1 MRKLIGMV
9 ALALSASSVSVNAL
23 ESRNICIFDP
33 VGSSGPMFK
42 LMEDYKQ
49 FAIPEGI
56 EVKLHAYTDEKIA
69 SDDFKAGQC
78 DGVVL
83 TGARARPF
91 SKFASTIEAIGA
103 VPDDTVMRNVVN
115 LISSPKGAKYM
126 KNDRYEVGGVMPAGA
141 VYLFVN
147 DRSID
152 PVEEMSGKKI
162 ATLDYDQPSI
172 KMVNHVG
179 AAVVPSNSAN
189 FSGKFNNGSVDIAY
203 APALAYKPLEM
214 YKGLGTA
221 GGILRYNLAYLDFQ
235 LVMHAD
241 RFPEGY
247 GQKSRQYVAS
257 MFDRML
263 KQIEDNTAEID
274 DKYWIDLPEAVKKR
288 YDAMLRAVRVE
299 LREEGVYDG
308 TMLRLLKGLRCKENP
323 AEAECAENLE

>member
-9 ALALSASSVSVNAL
+9 ALALSASSVSAL
-23 ESRNICIFDP
+23 ESKNICIFDP

-49 FAIPEGI
+49 FAVGEGI

-103 VPDDTVMRNVVN
+103 VPNDKVMRNVVN

-141 VYLFVN
+141 VYLFVD

-152 PVEEMSGKKI
+152 TVEEMSGKKI
-162 ATLDYDQPSI
+162 ATLDYDAPSI

-214 YKGLGTA
+214 YKGLGTD
-221 GGILRYNLAYLDFQ
+221 GGIIRYNLAYLDFQ
-235 LVMHAD
+235 LVLHTSSFSAD
-241 RFPEGY
+241 Y
-247 GQKSRQYVAS
+247 GQKSRQFVAG
-257 MFDRML
+257 MFDRLL
-263 KQIEDNTAEID
+263 KMIEDNTAEID
-274 DKYWIDLPEAVKKR
+274 TKYWIDLPEADKQR

-299 LREEGVYDG
+299 LRDSGVYDG

-323 AEAECAENLE
+323 AAAECTENLE

>member
-9 ALALSASSVSVNAL
+9 ALALSASSVSAL
-23 ESRNICIFDP
+23 ETRTICIFDP
-33 VGSSGPMFK
+33 VGTSGPMYK
-42 LMEDYKQ
+42 MMEDYKQ
-49 FAIPEGI
+49 FAVGEGI
-56 EVKLHAYTDEKIA
+56 EIKLHAYTDEKIA

-78 DGVVL
+78 DGVVM

-103 VPDDTVMRNVVN
+103 VPDDKVMRNVVT
-115 LISSPKGAKYM
+115 LISSEKGAKYM
-126 KNDRYEVGGVMPAGA
+126 KNDRYEVGGVLPAGA
-141 VYLFVN
+141 VYLFVD
-147 DRSID
+147 DRNID
-152 PVEEMSGKKI
+152 TVEEMSGKKI

-214 YKGLGTA
+214 YKGLGTQ

-299 LREEGVYDG
+299 LRNEGVYDG
-308 TMLRLLKGLRCKENP
+308 TMLKLLKGLRCKEDP
-323 AEAECAENLE
+323 AAAECAENLE

>member
-9 ALALSASSVSVNAL
+9 ALALSASSVSAL
-23 ESRNICIFDP
+23 ETRTICIFDP
-33 VGSSGPMFK
+33 VGTSGPMYK
-42 LMEDYKQ
+42 MMEDYKQ
-49 FAIPEGI
+49 FAVGEGI
-56 EVKLHAYTDEKIA
+56 EIKLHAYTDEKIA

-103 VPDDTVMRNVVN
+103 VPDDKVMRNVVT
-115 LISSPKGAKYM
+115 LISSEKGAKYM
-126 KNDRYEVGGVMPAGA
+126 KNDRYEVGGVLPAGA
-141 VYLFVN
+141 VYLFVD
-147 DRSID
+147 DRNID
-152 PVEEMSGKKI
+152 TVEEMSGKKI

-214 YKGLGTA
+214 YKGLGTQ

-299 LREEGVYDG
+299 LRNEGVYDG
-308 TMLRLLKGLRCKENP
+308 TMLKLLKGLRCKEDP
-323 AEAECAENLE
+323 AAAECAENLE

>member
-9 ALALSASSVSVNAL
+9 ALALSASSVSAL
-23 ESRNICIFDP
+23 ETRTICIFDP
-33 VGSSGPMFK
+33 VGTSGPMYK
-42 LMEDYKQ
+42 MMEDYKQ
-49 FAIPEGI
+49 FAVGEGI
-56 EVKLHAYTDEKIA
+56 EIKLHAYTDEKIA

-78 DGVVL
+78 DGVVM

-103 VPDDTVMRNVVN
+103 VPDDKVMRNVVT
-115 LISSPKGAKYM
+115 LISSEKGAKYM
-126 KNDRYEVGGVMPAGA
+126 KNDRYEVGGVLPAGA
-141 VYLFVN
+141 VYLFVD
-147 DRSID
+147 DRNID
-152 PVEEMSGKKI
+152 TVEEMSGKKI

-299 LREEGVYDG
+299 LRNEGVYDG
-308 TMLRLLKGLRCKENP
+308 TMLKLLKGLRCKEDP
-323 AEAECAENLE
+323 AAAECAENLE

>member
-9 ALALSASSVSVNAL
+9 ALALSASSVSAL
-23 ESRNICIFDP
+23 ESKNICIYDP

-49 FAIPEGI
+49 FAVGEGI

-103 VPDDTVMRNVVN
+103 VPNDKVMRNVVN

-141 VYLFVN
+141 VYLFVD

-152 PVEEMSGKKI
+152 TVEEMSGKKI
-162 ATLDYDQPSI
+162 ATLDYDAPSI

-214 YKGLGTA
+214 YKGLGTE
-221 GGILRYNLAYLDFQ
+221 GGIIRYSLAYLDFQ
-235 LVMHAD
+235 LVLHTSS
-241 RFPEGY
+241 FNEEY
-247 GQKSRQYVAS
+247 GQKSRQFVAG
-257 MFDRML
+257 MFDRLL
-263 KQIEDNTAEID
+263 KMIEDNTAEID
-274 DKYWIDLPEAVKKR
+274 AKYWIDLPEANKQR

-299 LREEGVYDG
+299 LRDEGVYDG

-323 AEAECAENLE
+323 AAAECTENLE